1 MTMPVTKPVTE
12 ACLSGATSHPHP
24 LTEINQLTEELE
36 EAIAVATFESLEATI
51 DAWHEAELLAGRAV
65 PDFWDDCRTSE
76 MLAQHL
82 TALGW
87 VREPGALAAI
97 QAHHDLK
104 HGRAGGRS
112 AAVLSPPD
120 RALYEATGIKHA
132 VLGFDEGSLDDVRR
146 APARE
151 VSDVGFVEQMLA
163 FEAVMAADSETLRA
177 LEDGDV

>member
-1 MTMPVTKPVTE
+1 MTN
-12 ACLSGATSHPHP
+12 P
-24 LTEINQLTEELE
+24 LTEINQLTEELA
-36 EAIAVATFESLEATI
+36 EAIAVATFESLETAI
-51 DAWHEAELLAGRAV
+51 DAWHEGELLAGRAV

-87 VREPGALAAI
+87 VRAPSVQALVDASGHTPEDAALILDEMARVGPTSADQLTAAI

-120 RALYEATGIKHA
+120 RALYEATGIKHV

-151 VSDVGFVEQMLA
+151 VSDV
-163 FEAVMAADSETLRA
+163 
-177 LEDGDV
+177 